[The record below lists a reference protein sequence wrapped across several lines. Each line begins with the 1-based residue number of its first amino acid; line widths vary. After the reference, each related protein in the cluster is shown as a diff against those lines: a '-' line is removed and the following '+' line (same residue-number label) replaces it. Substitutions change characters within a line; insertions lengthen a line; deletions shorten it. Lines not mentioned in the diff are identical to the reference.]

1 MTKQELV
8 QGYEEEIHYQKHM
21 LENLGRW
28 FSLFFILASIG
39 VVLLYCLAANL
50 WGLII
55 GFALTLLGILGM
67 LLFGYG
73 IYKGRL
79 NVQKVIADFELKV
92 SLLQK

>member
-28 FSLFFILASIG
+28 FSLFFIFASIG
-39 VVLLYCLAANL
+39 VVLLYFLAANL